1 MTAPAKKKEG
11 VRAKE
16 GSARQNLMA
25 ADVFSESGER
35 DKRARVHKEELEVGG
50 NVRCVCYGK
59 GDPRFHEFFSFF
71 FRFFRFFSALY
82 IYPPPKKKSTIQ
94 KKMAHIITR

>member
-16 GSARQNLMA
+16 GSARQNLMV

-50 NVRCVCYGK
+50 KCEMRM
-59 GDPRFHEFFSFF
+59 
-71 FRFFRFFSALY
+71 LW
-82 IYPPPKKKSTIQ
+82 
-94 KKMAHIITR
+94 